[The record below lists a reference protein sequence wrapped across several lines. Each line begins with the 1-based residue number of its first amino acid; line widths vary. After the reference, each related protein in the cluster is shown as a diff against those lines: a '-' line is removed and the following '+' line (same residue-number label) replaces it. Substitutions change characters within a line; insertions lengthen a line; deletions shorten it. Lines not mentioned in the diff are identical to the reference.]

1 MTATSSGRTGGGEQ
15 QKARAVRGLVHPM
28 GGGPTASD
36 REGRSAAAAA
46 GGVRVF
52 EGEPGLLEVA
62 LVVQGDAVQ
71 VLGAEPVDEAAH
83 AGALDHDVVVGW
95 LVFDAEAVL
104 EARAPPREH
113 ADPQPRGLGGDLLL
127 RHELAHLDRGLVG
140 QGQRDGGTP
149 LRRRHCDPPV
159 TCELRKSRRPCQLS
173 LREARAPMRLTLA
186 DWLVVALY
194 FLFNIAVG
202 LYYKRRAGTSTAE
215 YFLSGRNV
223 PWWLAGTSMVAT
235 TFAADTPLVVTG
247 LVAQNGV
254 AGNWLWWNLLAS
266 GMLTVF
272 FYARLWRRSGVMTD
286 IEFAEIRYAGPPAA
300 FLRGFRALYLGLLMN
315 CIILGWVNLAMAKI
329 LELVFGISKGEALWI
344 VVGLIV
350 LTSAISTLSG
360 LWGVLV
366 TDLFQFVIKMG
377 MVIVLAVVAVNAVG
391 GIEAMKAKLVAA
403 GRGSALGFVPEIG
416 SVWMPMVTFFVYI
429 AVNWWA
435 TWYPGAEPGG
445 GGYVAQRMLS
455 AKDERHSLLATLWF
469 NIAHYAVRPWPWILV
484 ALASLILFP
493 GLKDPET
500 GYIRVM
506 IDYLPSSLRG
516 GGLPHR
522 VDRRRLEA
530 VDHHGRRDG
539 CRAAVALVL
548 VAYQRLERGVGD
560 DHGLRRLGV
569 VADRRRARQRPAA
582 RFRAH
587 RARHGGCHDRAL
599 ARRDLRDAPRDGRDA
614 GRLLPPH
621 PTVAP
626 RLGARRGAGSGRPPV
641 DRWPRQPGRLGRGVR
656 ARVRGAVRRGQA
668 AVARPT
674 ARHPHA
680 RPQRHRRCG
689 DLPRPVAARVAHR
702 RRVSP

>member
-1 MTATSSGRTGGGEQ
+1 
-15 QKARAVRGLVHPM
+15 
-28 GGGPTASD
+28 
-36 REGRSAAAAA
+36 
-46 GGVRVF
+46 
-52 EGEPGLLEVA
+52 
-62 LVVQGDAVQ
+62 
-71 VLGAEPVDEAAH
+71 
-83 AGALDHDVVVGW
+83 
-95 LVFDAEAVL
+95 
-104 EARAPPREH
+104 
-113 ADPQPRGLGGDLLL
+113 
-127 RHELAHLDRGLVG
+127 
-140 QGQRDGGTP
+140 
-149 LRRRHCDPPV
+149 
-159 TCELRKSRRPCQLS
+159 
-173 LREARAPMRLTLA
+173 MRLDFL
-186 DWLVVALY
+186 DWSIIALY
-194 FLFNIAVG
+194 FAFNIAVG
-202 LYYKRRAGTSTAE
+202 LYYKRRASRDTAE
-215 YFLSGRNV
+215 FFLSGRNV

-247 LVAQNGV
+247 LVAKNGI

-272 FYARLWRRSGVMTD
+272 FYARLWRRAGVMTD
-286 IEFAEIRYAGPPAA
+286 IEFSELRYAGPPAA
-300 FLRGFRALYLGLLMN
+300 FLRGFRALYLGLLIN

-329 LELVFGISKGEALWI
+329 LQLVFSISKGEALWI

-416 SVWMPMVTFFVYI
+416 SVWMPMLTFFVYI

-516 GGLPHR
+516 LMVAAFAAAFMSTIATQLNWGASYL
-522 VDRRRLEA
+522 VNDFYRRF
-530 VDHHGRRDG
+530 VRRDAG
-539 CRAAVALVL
+539 EPHYVMASRLATALLTVISAAVAFRIESIGGAWKLLIITGAGTGAVLLLRWYWWRINAWSEVSAMITAFVVSVLLQTVGGLDSDLPLDFARIVL
-548 VAYQRLERGVGD
+548 VTVAVTTVVWLVVTFATPPETDATLVAFYRRT
-560 DHGLRRLGV
+560 RPSRLGW
-569 VADRRRARQRPAA
+569 
-582 RFRAH
+582 
-587 RARHGGCHDRAL
+587 G
-599 ARRDLRDAPRDGRDA
+599 
-614 GRLLPPH
+614 
-621 PTVAP
+621 
-626 RLGARRGAGSGRPPV
+626 
-641 DRWPRQPGRLGRGVR
+641 
-656 ARVRGAVRRGQA
+656 
-668 AVARPT
+668 
-674 ARHPHA
+674 
-680 RPQRHRRCG
+680 
-689 DLPRPVAARVAHR
+689 PVAARAPDVRPSADGLANLLDWVAGCVLVYGALFGVGKLLLHDPLPGILMLGLSAIAGAVIYRDLTR
-702 RRVSP
+702 RGWRTVVE